1 MIPVKSE
8 NIYDMALISKIKE
21 HTGSKK
27 LKKILKN
34 LRKIAE
40 DDIKEFSALKVKVF
54 VEEEEEKKPQF
65 KIIAPISGFQNYLE
79 DSKKLNSKTIVNIDI
94 ELEGENT
101 SSTFDDYEEEI
112 KQADSSDFVEDE

>member
-54 VEEEEEKKPQF
+54 VEEEEKKPQF

-112 KQADSSDFVEDE
+112 KQADSSDFSEDE

>member
-8 NIYDMALISKIKE
+8 NIYDMALITKIKE

-54 VEEEEEKKPQF
+54 KEEEEKKPQF

>member
-54 VEEEEEKKPQF
+54 VEEEEKKPQF